1 MILLYHLCI
10 TKEECM
16 KRERKTMGRR
26 ALAVWLALV
35 LIFMTLMPGIPK
47 GVQAVEVGDDIA
59 AYDKDF
65 HHYCIDDGGALI
77 NGDRYRYILPSQS
90 LSNKERAVV
99 FWSTLSLQYG
109 FGNMQHINT
118 VVDKINSQAPGM
130 GLPQMKPIVTEED
143 LKKIIHVPEVRA
155 RYKWLDAV
163 LANEEEYLRMAGLMG
178 SSGNM
183 AAGGGIIPEILRGHT
198 SPAAAL
204 VINKNNRTLQF
215 DPGGAD
221 ADFIKKA
228 EMEFSETG
236 EEGSYT
242 TEPIGGWSCLKT
254 STGIIFS
261 NPNPEPQQLI
271 IRFKTEGTPYQSDGV
286 YASPEE
292 LYEKCLQIWVCA
304 ECSGAHRQAYRGQ
317 APLENHQRLAFVE
330 LEEIP
335 ISYYASLTGI
345 PAGSMKGSME
355 FQCYRHEE
363 DFTSSYNLQLYK
375 YDHET
380 GKPLEGA
387 VFNLYERFD
396 DGSVIN
402 KTRDGAEEL
411 YQGDA
416 PYKSYH
422 KDNPVTWE
430 DFRFV
435 SFVTT
440 DQDGHAQK
448 TVNHGYHYDK
458 TFCDGHPAP
467 RFGAVPE
474 EESDEETGEAC
485 NQAEVE
491 AAQNENKYLASAWLN
506 CYRACEEKSRGEF
519 SGVHFHWLMDTVDMS
534 RIADIFL
541 NGGAPGS
548 VPSAGTTISASG
560 DMAFTA
566 SGCEADVNATYE
578 KFIALRYSYTFR
590 ETDARTGYT
599 LHGNHG
605 DDLPIEVI
613 TTDSSENGANARFSG
628 EYAGTVDT
636 RVVSMQAA
644 REVLSR
650 REEIGS
656 YRVEVP
662 EGAGEEIHVTEKEPI
677 SQWKKI
683 VRFFMPQKNIEG
695 FHEEEEDDS
704 EEIELINDLEGSGAT
719 QSNARDRAEQL
730 QTNSNSTRVRKATDS
745 NTDTGVATASN
756 LVPALAFLS
765 GAAQIRSGN
774 QTVSRNSRSD
784 AQQVSRI
791 VNTSAVFINAY
802 NMALLAVSSGADV
815 IPGADGN
822 FSHCSDAD
830 DGERAWR
837 IYDHRTEGEIHINK
851 RDMELE
857 QGQKTNSSGGYDS
870 YGDSQGDGTL
880 EGAVYGLFATAD
892 LIHPDGTTGVVYKAN
907 NLVAIATT
915 DKEGDAS
922 FVTYTEAPGF
932 TYDYEAGI
940 VSETGDMWAQEAPE
954 NLYTGDSTYDDYT
967 EDGQYERRYYD
978 NAGKNGSCWIGRPL
992 LMGDYYIKEL
1002 TRSEGYELS
1011 IGNKENTLTNYGQDY
1026 NASAREDGAGYVGIT
1041 HGLFAEEQIS
1051 PNASGGYHDPD
1062 YNELFFEVESRGTGE
1077 KGFDLLFGNL
1087 PKGTRLYRLD
1097 TAIREQETEVGTG
1110 IYEQIPVTDADGNP
1124 VYVTAEHDRQ
1134 YLRYNP
1140 DGTLMT
1146 RTVPEIGTLTHAA
1159 AVMSKPLDPVRS
1171 QEALLAAEDGMTK
1184 GEVLAKLSAQFTTAD
1199 LNFVKGKLE
1208 RALRVNG
1215 KRTPHTASEGRVD
1228 YSSIYAGVYD
1238 AGVRE
1243 GANAPVYGSP
1253 VIELTIDKTDST
1265 GTPATVGDILATL
1278 LDFYNTNGI
1287 YNYGGLDAVREEESG
1302 FRVTVYASRAGNP
1315 AGFFVPD
1322 SMGSNEGVAYK
1333 RVEYLPD
1340 DANQSPRYIYA
1351 DYTSDSGTGSFGT
1364 YRNARVQEISGSV
1377 FFSAVLVTDAVA
1389 DGFGRL
1395 TTKSREENIYYQ
1407 TGEMPYGPDGNPIQ
1421 KTECR
1426 EQTIVSTREVQEG
1439 QYVEIPITD
1448 INGGYMAHM
1457 DSRYTDSYGVS
1468 HDDEAMGTVSFKL
1481 VLPDKWVTLTKADI
1495 EAMGGAGGWRAGDD
1509 MASAAYYLQARFA
1522 VVKAYLDY
1530 ENRMVGGMGSFIQEA
1545 ALTYPGHDYPWQ
1557 DGDGKPG
1564 TGTRT
1569 TPVGVQERAIKQTIK
1584 VTKQIEGFSGG
1595 ENVDAA
1601 VDKLDNFRFKAYLRS
1616 NLRRL
1621 YRDETGAVTWID
1633 KKGGQLAGNDAGV
1646 LAAKERFPELVQKLF
1661 TKVPHRTDLL
1671 YKDSDDAIIANT
1683 ELYSYVGELPN
1694 EDQNSGYTA
1703 LLETVERPAEDGDGV
1718 RLVKV
1723 YNYEKFFDAIA
1734 VSNNDKWD
1742 DANPTYTSYQPIG
1755 NGVNQ
1760 TVDAIEN
1767 AKVSDQV
1774 RQFAID
1780 WYLDDEVKKLTRP
1793 VYGDNGE
1800 RESADGNIS
1809 YSDQLYDKAL
1819 RIAIIKAEN
1828 YLKPFFAYDLDETYA
1843 IAWDSEADGGAD
1855 QDKTTLSADMLQE
1868 DTQTDTDGY
1877 YYGISE
1883 YLPYGTYVV
1892 VEQQPRYAQLGDFKN
1907 KHYAIDQPREVELP
1921 AVYESYDGSGQY
1933 PEVLSSYYR
1942 YQADMP
1948 LEEMAAKYQIRFHEE
1963 NHVVYAHSHYGDF
1976 EIYKYGQDIDR
1987 LNNNIPEAPGAGD
2000 YFALT
2005 QAEYKPYKNY
2015 YNENDR
2021 RSETENPYY
2030 LTEGQSGRS
2039 GVSGQY
2045 RYSSVSEQ
2053 AGAADDIMQGI
2064 QTAYDGKYAPM
2075 LVPYTVKEP
2084 RNAQTEAAE
2093 TAPTV
2098 SGASS
2103 YVGYGY
2109 AGFVDRPYTARLRL
2123 EKLDSQTKENLL
2135 HDGAIFAIFAA
2146 KREDSANGEGKVLFY
2161 ETDTVISGTK
2171 EFLEAMGAED
2181 IRPAVRRLNW
2191 FERLIG
2197 RRYAPGD
2204 LYTGVVSAGTPI
2216 CEEEERIVLK
2226 DFRKEQTVEFKAY
2239 STVRD
2244 GMMEKEDGS
2253 AGAAYRLQTVGY
2265 LELPQSLRA
2274 GVYVICEMKAPAGYV
2289 RSKPVALEIYSDKVT
2304 YYKEGKHDSRV
2315 LAAMYETEG
2324 NNQALNDAKP
2334 GDSIHVAR
2342 VNIENAPIK
2351 LTVEK
2356 LKESS
2361 ASSANTTADKTV
2373 TYKVSGRIDGK
2384 LADIGGNPEYV
2395 YAYENGDYLG
2405 YAWKKGTLEYL
2416 EERKAVGEQVELV
2429 YEGNVFAGYGYVTRI
2444 LDTAEDVNQYVVG
2457 ATMTLFDAIPLN
2469 SSGDSEDHAYEGLV
2483 IERNSMNNVTRMYV
2497 KEGYAGEKVE
2507 FRLEREENGNEN
2519 ENAARQQEERKV
2531 WSAVTVKRPD
2541 TEILYYDLDGLEVVT
2556 TENIDGRRITYG
2568 YNREHEKVP
2577 VQQAESDKTNYE
2589 KTDSEHSL
2597 FAFKGGIP
2605 YLELVGGDF
2614 TKLSYSER
2622 DKVLTVSTGMKVYHL
2637 DRDGNRDA
2645 LVDPYTG
2652 MAYVESPEDTE
2663 RDGEVISG
2671 NGNTKQVLVWAVKLR
2686 RDEYGNII
2694 ARDKITTSRIA
2705 TVGENQYPSY
2715 IHTESGYITGSWES
2729 GEGEGSHHE
2738 TSVNTNRNGQNMNE
2752 EVLIDDNNGRFK
2764 KELNPVLDIH
2774 GLTEYYQRSN
2784 KAYNKS
2790 TDIYDRNGDF
2800 VRQQDSDNLKQYN
2813 GAAYRINPSEE
2824 LLDGDEMR
2832 EGQVRKKLY
2841 HRQGEAY
2848 ILENTWVTSHKTPND
2863 PFENATTP
2871 GQADVLKRVPAG
2883 SYIMEELKSPT
2894 GYLKGM
2900 PTAVTVK
2907 ETTDMQHA
2915 AMVDKTIKIEISK
2928 TDAPQQWQQEV
2939 IDRSTNQVVD
2949 TSYEALSAFGY
2960 GSVAGAVL
2968 ALYQA
2973 EKVYTDDIRAYPKG
2987 YYLKKTGTMPI
2998 KYVPTNSREG
3008 AEEEQTARWVIEDRP
3023 VYLEGIPEGLYL
3035 LEELS
3040 VPEGFVKSEPVEV
3053 EITGSPEVQSFFM
3066 ADDHTRVEV
3075 EKYVM
3080 DGNEKRL
3087 LAGSGFSLFEARL
3100 DADGAILYEN
3110 GKPQYDPSKK
3120 AAQWVSSDG
3129 NKYRN
3134 FLTAFETMYREFG
3147 TTPGTSISWEEES
3160 GDSRT
3165 AVYRSCE
3172 KLDADVSGGGTSL
3185 FPASAVMMF
3194 ETDEGKRIRIGIY
3207 GQSDTL
3213 SGRDFTFEY
3222 QFEYQELPNVNAY
3235 ANTYQTMEGRQRIE
3249 YLPEG
3254 GIYVLVETQ
3263 TPVGYVKAEDVVV
3276 EVLGTAKVQR
3286 YAVENQEG
3294 MLTISKQTA
3303 DHHGELA
3310 GAQMA
3315 LYRADANGNLVQA
3328 KEYLQEMWTTGE
3340 DGVYTELDF
3349 INGRIPDGYQQGNLK
3364 PHVIRRLPDG
3374 EYWLVEKKA
3383 PAYYTTFEPVKI
3395 SYRQTD
3401 ELRIQRVTD
3410 VPVKGELTI
3419 KKTDES
3425 GNPLSGAGFT
3435 LEAYRKEEGRT
3446 PVFSREISLMRDQ
3459 VIITGLPIGEAK
3471 EDGCMEPYLYKL
3483 KETTPP
3489 DGYAV
3494 NTEVF
3499 CWEFA
3504 PDKGGVSYAY
3514 GEMAKHKAKVV
3525 DKRTRVLVSKKDF
3538 YALKKD
3544 ESEEAFVEGAHLAV
3558 YELTGRDDKGNPVYD
3573 QDNPVEAWITRR
3585 AEPEH
3590 AVEGLV
3596 SGKSY
3601 LLKEIK
3607 APDGYYL
3614 MPEVVFTMSVDGN
3627 VVESAV
3633 NGLND
3638 KKTGKI
3644 IKTDNDE
3651 CKMIVTDKK
3660 TDISLSKVDITNQE
3674 ELPGCHMA
3682 LLNEAGTVIAT
3693 WISGTEPYRLHGVLN
3708 PGDSYILREI
3718 QPAEGYELAEEI
3730 RFTVN
3735 MQGRPQVVTMA
3746 DKRVEMPPEKTN
3758 KHKPPKPEIVTIP
3771 PLRRIGKVIARYEP
3785 QIPQAAG
3792 WLYLAPEGVIKL
3804 PLPGTGDGRLTVWYL
3819 GTFLS
3824 AFAAVI
3830 LAAVKWNTIVTA
3842 VGKGRKRTERNKED
3856 REEGKKKKQE
3866 KK

>member
-1 MILLYHLCI
+1 
-10 TKEECM
+10 M
-16 KRERKTMGRR
+16 KRESKTMGRR
-26 ALAVWLALV
+26 ALAVWLAFV
-35 LIFMTLMPGIPK
+35 IIFMSLMPSIPK
-47 GVQAVEVGDDIA
+47 GVQAVEVGDTIA

-77 NGDRYRYILPSQS
+77 NGDRYQYILPSQS
-90 LSNKERAVV
+90 LSNKERAIV

-109 FGNMQHINT
+109 FGNMQNINR

-130 GLPQMKPIVTEED
+130 GLPQIKPIVTEED
-143 LKKIIHVPEVRA
+143 LKKIIHVPQVRA
-155 RYKWLDAV
+155 KYKWLDAV
-163 LANEEEYLRMAGLMG
+163 LANEEEYLQMAGLMG
-178 SSGNM
+178 ASGNLIV
-183 AAGGGIIPEILRGHT
+183 GGGTIPEILQGHT
-198 SPAAAL
+198 SPSTAL
-204 VINKNNRTLQF
+204 VIDKNNFTLQF
-215 DPGGAD
+215 DSGGAN
-221 ADFIKKA
+221 ADFIEKA
-228 EMEFSETG
+228 VMEFSQTG

-242 TEPIGGWSCLKT
+242 LEPTGGWSCLKT
-254 STGIIFS
+254 STSIIFS
-261 NPNPEPQQLI
+261 NPNPEPQQLM

-286 YASPEE
+286 YASLEE
-292 LYEKCLQIWVCA
+292 LYEKCLQIWVCV
-304 ECSGAHRQAYRGQ
+304 ECSGAHKQAYRGK

-335 ISYYASLTGI
+335 ISYYASLAST
-345 PAGSMKGSME
+345 PVGSMKGSME

-363 DFTSSYNLQLYK
+363 DFTSAYNLQLYK

-396 DGSVIN
+396 DQSVIN

-411 YQGDA
+411 YEGDA

-422 KDNPVTWE
+422 KDNPATWE

-435 SFVTT
+435 SFITT
-440 DQDGHAQK
+440 DKDGHAQK

-474 EESDEETGEAC
+474 EESDEETGEPC
-485 NQAEVE
+485 NEAEVE
-491 AAQNENKYLASAWLN
+491 AAQNENRYLAGAWLN
-506 CYRACEEKSRGEF
+506 CYQECEEKSQGEF
-519 SGVHFHWLMDTVDMS
+519 SGVHFHWLMDAVDMS
-534 RIADIFL
+534 RIGDISL
-541 NGGAPGS
+541 NGGSPGS
-548 VPSAGTTISASG
+548 VPSGGTTISASG

-578 KFIALRYSYTFR
+578 KFIGLRYSYTFR
-590 ETDARTGYT
+590 ETAARTGYT

-613 TTDSSENGANARFSG
+613 TTDSSENGANACFAG

-650 REEIGS
+650 REEIES
-656 YRVEVP
+656 YRVELP
-662 EGAGEEIHVTEKEPI
+662 KSAEEEIHVTEKEPI

-683 VRFFMPQKNIEG
+683 VRFFMPQKNTEG
-695 FHEEEEDDS
+695 FNEEAEDDS
-704 EEIELINDLEGSGAT
+704 EEVELINDLEGSTAT
-719 QSNARDRAEQL
+719 ESDARDGAERL
-730 QTNSNSTRVRKATDS
+730 QTSSNSTRALKATDS
-745 NTDTGVATASN
+745 NMDTDVATASD

-765 GAAQIRSGN
+765 GAEQIRGSN
-774 QTVSRNSRSD
+774 QTRTENSRFNARRD
-784 AQQVSRI
+784 SRT
-791 VNTSAVFINAY
+791 VNTSGVFINAY
-802 NMALLAVSSGADV
+802 NTALLASSSGTDV
-815 IPGADGN
+815 IPGSDRN
-822 FSHCSDAD
+822 FSHCSDTG
-830 DGERAWR
+830 DGGKAWR

-857 QGQKTNSSGGYDS
+857 QGQKTDSSGRYDS

-880 EGAVYGLFATAD
+880 EGAVYGLFAAAD
-892 LIHPDGTTGVVYKAN
+892 IIHPDGTTGVVYKAN
-907 NLVAIATT
+907 NLVAIAAT

-922 FVTYTEAPGF
+922 FMTYTEAPGC
-932 TYDYEAGI
+932 TYDYEAGM
-940 VSETGDMWAQEAPE
+940 VVETGDLWAQEAPE
-954 NLYTGDSTYDDYT
+954 NLYTRDITYDDCT
-967 EDGQYERRYYD
+967 EDGQYKRRYYD

-1011 IGNKENTLTNYGQDY
+1011 IGNKENAITNYGQDY
-1026 NASAREDGAGYVGIT
+1026 NVSARGDGTGYAGIT
-1041 HGLFAEEQIS
+1041 HNLFAEEQIS
-1051 PNASGGYHDPD
+1051 PNAAGAYHDPD
-1062 YNELFFEVESRGTGE
+1062 YNELFFEAESRGTGE
-1077 KGFDLLFGNL
+1077 KGFDLLFSNL

-1097 TAIREQETEVGTG
+1097 TAIREKETEVGTG
-1110 IYEQIPVTDADGNP
+1110 FYEQVPVTDAEGNP
-1124 VYVTAEHDRQ
+1124 VYVTAEHNRQ

-1140 DGTLMT
+1140 DGAPMT
-1146 RTVPEIGTLTHAA
+1146 RTVPGIGALRHVA
-1159 AVMSKPLDPVRS
+1159 AVISKPLDAVKS
-1171 QEALLAAEDGMTK
+1171 QKALLAAEDGMTE

-1215 KRTPHTASEGRVD
+1215 KRTPHITSEDGVD
-1228 YSSIYAGVYD
+1228 YSSIYVGIYD
-1238 AGVRE
+1238 TGVRE
-1243 GANAPVYGSP
+1243 GENDPWGVAGGEPGSVANRTVYGSP
-1253 VIELTIDKTDST
+1253 VIELTVNKTDST
-1265 GTPATVGDILATL
+1265 GTPVTVGDILATL

-1287 YNYGGLDAVREEESG
+1287 YNYGGLDALWEEESG
-1302 FRVTVYASRAGNP
+1302 FRVTVYASRVGNP

-1322 SMGSNEGVAYK
+1322 SVGSDEGVAYK

-1340 DANQSPRYIYA
+1340 DGNQSPRYIYA
-1351 DYTSDSGTGSFGT
+1351 DYASDSGTGAFGT
-1364 YRNARVQEISGSV
+1364 YQNARVQEIGGSV
-1377 FFSAVLVTDAVA
+1377 FFSAALVTDAVA
-1389 DGFGRL
+1389 DGTGRL

-1407 TGEMPYGPDGNPIQ
+1407 TGEIPYGPDGNPIQ
-1421 KTECR
+1421 KTEFQ
-1426 EQTIVSTREVQEG
+1426 EQTIISTRKVQEG

-1448 INGGYMAHM
+1448 INGEYVAHI

-1495 EAMGGAGGWRAGDD
+1495 EAMGSAGGWRAGDA
-1509 MASAAYYLQARFA
+1509 MASAAYYLRARFA
-1522 VVKAYLDY
+1522 AVKAYLDY

-1545 ALTYPGHDYPWQ
+1545 VLTYPGHDYPWQ

-1564 TGTRT
+1564 TGTRV

-1584 VTKQIEGFSGG
+1584 VTKQIEGFSGE
-1595 ENVDAA
+1595 ENMDAA
-1601 VDKLDNFRFKAYLRS
+1601 VDNFRFKAYLRS
-1616 NLRRL
+1616 NLTRL
-1621 YRDETGAVTWID
+1621 YRDETGDVTWID
-1633 KKGGQLAGNDAGV
+1633 KKGTELAGNDAGV
-1646 LAAKERFPELVQKLF
+1646 LAVKKQFPELVQKLF
-1661 TKVPHRTDLL
+1661 TKVPHRADSL

-1683 ELYSYVGELPN
+1683 KLYSHVGELLN
-1694 EDQNSGYTA
+1694 GEQNSGYTA
-1703 LLETVERPAEDGDGV
+1703 LLETVERPAEDKTGI
-1718 RLVKV
+1718 RLVKA
-1723 YNYEKFFDAIA
+1723 YNYKKFFDAIA

-1755 NGVNQ
+1755 NEANQ
-1760 TVDAIEN
+1760 TADAIEN

-1793 VYGDNGE
+1793 VYGENGE
-1800 RESADGNIS
+1800 RESAGGNIS
-1809 YSDQLYDKAL
+1809 YSDELYDKAL
-1819 RIAIIKAEN
+1819 RAAIIKAEN
-1828 YLKPFFAYDLDETYA
+1828 YLKPFFSYDLDEIYA
-1843 IAWDSEADGGAD
+1843 IAWDSEAHGGAD

-1868 DTQTDTDGY
+1868 HTQTDMDGY
-1877 YYGISE
+1877 YYGISA

-1907 KHYAIDQPREVELP
+1907 KHYTIDRPREVELP
-1921 AVYESYDGSGQY
+1921 AVYESYAGSRQS

-1976 EIYKYGQDIDR
+1976 EVYKYGQDIDR
-1987 LNNNIPEAPGAGD
+1987 LNNNIPEEPGAGD

-2021 RSETENPYY
+2021 HSETENPYY

-2045 RYSSVSEQ
+2045 HYSSVSEQ
-2053 AGAADDIMQGI
+2053 AGTADDMMQGI
-2064 QTAYDGKYAPM
+2064 QTAYNRKYAPM
-2075 LVPYTVKEP
+2075 LVPYTVKTP
-2084 RNAQTEAAE
+2084 QNVYTEAVEA
-2093 TAPTV
+2093 APTAY
-2098 SGASS
+2098 GASS

-2109 AGFVDRPYTARLRL
+2109 AKFVDRPYTAKLRL

-2146 KREDSANGEGKVLFY
+2146 KREDSADGEGRVLFY
-2161 ETDTVISGTK
+2161 ETDTAISGTK

-2181 IRPAVRRLNW
+2181 IRPVVRRLSW
-2191 FERLIG
+2191 FDRLI
-2197 RRYAPGD
+2197 RRQYATEN

-2226 DFRKEQTVEFKAY
+2226 DFRGQQTVEFKAY

-2244 GMMEKEDGS
+2244 GMMKKEDGN
-2253 AGAAYRLQTVGY
+2253 AGETYQLQTVGY
-2265 LELPQSLRA
+2265 LELPHTLSA

-2289 RSKPVALEIYSDKVT
+2289 RSKPVAVEIYSDKVT
-2304 YYKEGKHDSRV
+2304 YYKEGKRDSRV

-2324 NNQALNDAKP
+2324 YNQADNDSSP
-2334 GDSIHVAR
+2334 GDSIYVAR

-2416 EERKAVGEQVELV
+2416 EERKAAGEQVELV
-2429 YEGNVFAGYGYVTRI
+2429 YEGSAFAGYGYVTRL

-2469 SSGDSEDHAYEGLV
+2469 GSGDSEDHAYEGLV

-2497 KEGYAGEKVE
+2497 EEGYAGEKVE
-2507 FRLEREENGNEN
+2507 FILDRDEK
-2519 ENAARQQEERKV
+2519 KV

-2541 TEILYYDLDGLEVVT
+2541 TDILYYDLDGLEVVT
-2556 TENIDGRRITYG
+2556 TEHIDGRMITYG
-2568 YNREHEKVP
+2568 YNRNHEKVP
-2577 VQQAESDKTNYE
+2577 VEQAESDKANYE

-2597 FAFKGGIP
+2597 FAFKDGIP
-2605 YLELVGGDF
+2605 YLEFAGGDF
-2614 TKLSYSER
+2614 TRISYSER
-2622 DKVLTVSTGMKVYHL
+2622 DKVLTVSQDMKVYHL

-2652 MAYVESPEDTE
+2652 MAYVELPKDTE
-2663 RDGEVISG
+2663 RNAEEISG
-2671 NGNTKQVLVWAVKLR
+2671 NGNHKQVMVWAVKLH

-2705 TVGENQYPSY
+2705 TVGENKLSSY
-2715 IHTESGYITGSWES
+2715 ACTESGYITGSWR
-2729 GEGEGSHHE
+2729 GEGGEESHHE
-2738 TSVNTNRNGQNMNE
+2738 TSVNTNRAGHSMNE
-2752 EVLIDDNNGRFK
+2752 EVLVDDNNGSLK
-2764 KELNPVLDIH
+2764 KELNPVFDIH
-2774 GLTEYYQRSN
+2774 GLTKYYQLSN
-2784 KAYNKS
+2784 EVYDKS
-2790 TDIYDRNGDF
+2790 TDLYDRNGDF
-2800 VRQQDSDNLKQYN
+2800 VRQQDSDKLMQYN

-2832 EGQVRKKLY
+2832 EGQARKKLY

-2848 ILENTWVTSHKTPND
+2848 ILENTWVTSDKTPND
-2863 PFENATTP
+2863 PFDNATTA

-2883 SYIMEELKSPT
+2883 SYIMEELKSPA

-2900 PTAVTVK
+2900 PTAIMVK

-2915 AMVDKTIKIEISK
+2915 VVVDKTIKIEISK

-2939 IDRSTNQVVD
+2939 IDCITNEVVD

-2960 GSVAGAVL
+2960 GSVAGAIL

-2973 EKVYTDDIRAYPKG
+2973 EKVYTADMRTYPRG
-2987 YYLKKTGTMPI
+2987 YYLKKTGTAPF

-3008 AEEEQTARWVIEDRP
+3008 AEEEQTARWTIEDRP

-3040 VPEGFVKSEPVEV
+3040 VPEGFVKAEPVEV
-3053 EITGSPEVQSFFM
+3053 EITSSPEVQSFFM

-3075 EKYVM
+3075 EKYAL
-3080 DGNEKRL
+3080 DGDERSM
-3087 LAGSGFSLFEARL
+3087 LAGAGFTLFEARV
-3100 DADGAILYEN
+3100 DADGTILYEN

-3120 AAQWVSSDG
+3120 AAQWISGDG
-3129 NKYRN
+3129 KKYRN

-3147 TTPGTSISWEEES
+3147 TTPGTSISWEEGS
-3160 GDSRT
+3160 GVNHT

-3172 KLDADVSGGGTSL
+3172 KLHADVSGGSTSL
-3185 FPASAVMMF
+3185 FPASAVMIF
-3194 ETDEGKRIRIGIY
+3194 ETDEGKRIRIGIH

-3235 ANTYQTMEGRQRIE
+3235 ANTYQTLEGRQRLE

-3263 TPVGYVKAEDVVV
+3263 TPEGYAKGEDVVV

-3294 MLTISKQTA
+3294 MLTISKQTP
-3303 DHHGELA
+3303 DCRGELA

-3315 LYRADANGNLVQA
+3315 LYRADANGNLVQT
-3328 KEYLQEMWTTGE
+3328 KEYLQDMWTTGE

-3349 INGRIPDGYQQGNLK
+3349 INGRIPDDYQQGDLK

-3374 EYWLVEKKA
+3374 EYWLVEQKA

-3410 VPVKGELTI
+3410 VPAKGELTI

-3425 GNPLSGAGFT
+3425 GNPLSGAGFI
-3435 LEAYRKEEGRT
+3435 LEAYRKEERMT
-3446 PVFSREISLMRDQ
+3446 PVFTREISLLRDQ

-3471 EDGCMEPYLYKL
+3471 ENGRMEPYLYKL

-3504 PDKGGVSYAY
+3504 PDKSGVSYAY
-3514 GEMAKHKAKVV
+3514 GEMAKHKVRVV
-3525 DKRTRVLVSKKDF
+3525 DKRTRVLVLKKDF
-3538 YALKKD
+3538 YALEED

-3573 QDNPVEAWITRR
+3573 QNNPIEVWITSRT
-3585 AEPEH
+3585 EPEH

-3596 SGKSY
+3596 CGKSY

-3607 APDGYYL
+3607 APNGYYF
-3614 MPEVVFTMSVDGN
+3614 MPDFIFTMSVDGN
-3627 VVESAV
+3627 AVASAD
-3633 NGLND
+3633 NGS
-3638 KKTGKI
+3638 KCKI
-3644 IKTDNDE
+3644 
-3651 CKMIVTDKK
+3651 IVTDKK
-3660 TDISLSKVDITNQE
+3660 TDVSLSKVDITNQE

-3682 LLNEAGTVIAT
+3682 LLNETGTVIAA

-3730 RFTVN
+3730 HFTVN

-3746 DKRVEMPPEKTN
+3746 DKPIDAHPEKPD
-3758 KHKPPKPEIVTIP
+3758 KPKPPKLEVLTIP
-3771 PLRRIGKVIARYEP
+3771 PLRRIGKVIAQYEP
-3785 QIPQAAG
+3785 QIPRAAG
-3792 WLYLAPEGVIKL
+3792 RLYLEPEGVIKI

-3824 AFAAVI
+3824 AFAAVA
-3830 LAAVKWNTIVTA
+3830 LAAVKWNTVVTA
-3842 VGKGRKRTERNKED
+3842 VGRGRKRR
-3856 REEGKKKKQE
+3856 KK
-3866 KK
+3866 